1 MTVTDGS
8 LGSFRARI
16 SASAALE
23 AMINPSRLRLIAV
36 GKIRKRWVSD
46 GLALYLKRLPGLSV
60 VEVKDSTPEK
70 EAESVC
76 GLLAPGECLVVL
88 TEEGRQF
95 DSVGFA
101 HWLGGLASERT
112 ALVIGGAEGLAPS
125 LKAKA
130 MATLSLSPMTFPHE
144 IARLLLVEQ
153 IYRGLTILQGGPY
166 HKA

>member
-1 MTVTDGS
+1 M
-8 LGSFRARI
+8 
-16 SASAALE
+16 SAALD
-23 AMINPSRLRLIAV
+23 AMINPSRLRVIAV
-36 GKIRKRWVSD
+36 GKVRKRWVSD

-70 EAESVC
+70 EADAVWAH
-76 GLLAPGECLVVL
+76 LLPGERLVVL
-88 TEEGRQF
+88 TEEGCHF

-101 HWLGGLASERT
+101 HWLDGLASDRI

-130 MATLSLSPMTFPHE
+130 MAKLSLSPMTFPHE

-153 IYRGLTILQGGPY
+153 IYRGVTILQGGPY